1 MTKKKAGISIIIILA
16 TLVLFIYTAVFGIG
30 SWGSAENIKLGLDLS
45 GGVSITYQ
53 TKEDNPSAEDMSDTV
68 YKLQKRVESYST
80 ESSVY
85 QEGNNRINI
94 EIPGVSDANKILTE
108 LGKPGSL
115 QFIDPNGDVVVDGA
129 NVSGAEAGTRK
140 NQMTGATEYVVSLQ
154 FDEVGTKAFA
164 EATEKNIGNRI
175 DIVYDGKTIS
185 LPVVNEAITGGQA
198 EITGMGTV
206 EDAQNLA
213 SSIRIGSL
221 SLELE
226 EIRSNVVGASLG
238 QKALK
243 TSLIAGAIG
252 IMLVIMLLIFLYKIP
267 GLIAGIALVYYTAL
281 DLVILS
287 AFEITLTLPGIAGVI
302 LSIGMA
308 VDANVIIYSRI
319 GEELRNGHALKTAI
333 ENGFKKSFSAIIDG
347 NITTLIA
354 AFVLNML
361 GSGTVKGFAQT
372 LAIGIVIS
380 MFTALVISKTAMVSL
395 YELGLKDVK
404 FFRQAKERKPIRFV
418 EKRKL
423 FFVIGLVAVLS
434 GPVSMAVFKTTGSEM
449 LNLSMDFKGGTST
462 NVTFKE
468 DMTIEEL
475 EDKVKPIFEE
485 IIGNA
490 QVQFQKV
497 AGTNEVYIKTN
508 TLSVSQRQ
516 EITDRMEEEYGLKTK
531 DIGFETISSTVSRE
545 MRSDA
550 IIAVIVATICMLLYI
565 WFRFT
570 DFRFATSAVIALL
583 HDVCV
588 VFACYAIVRIPI
600 GSTFIACMLTIVGY
614 SINATIVIFDRI
626 RENKK
631 RYANTEMTEI
641 VNMSIT
647 QTLSRSIY
655 TSVTTFIMVAAIF
668 VFGVSSIRE
677 FSLPIMVGIVAGGFS
692 SICLAG
698 PIWHLLKDTK
708 NRKEKSNA

>member
-1 MTKKKAGISIIIILA
+1 
-16 TLVLFIYTAVFGIG
+16 
-30 SWGSAENIKLGLDLS
+30 
-45 GGVSITYQ
+45 
-53 TKEDNPSAEDMSDTV
+53 
-68 YKLQKRVESYST
+68 
-80 ESSVY
+80 
-85 QEGNNRINI
+85 
-94 EIPGVSDANKILTE
+94 
-108 LGKPGSL
+108 
-115 QFIDPNGDVVVDGA
+115 
-129 NVSGAEAGTRK
+129 
-140 NQMTGATEYVVSLQ
+140 
-154 FDEVGTKAFA
+154 
-164 EATEKNIGNRI
+164 
-175 DIVYDGKTIS
+175 
-185 LPVVNEAITGGQA
+185 
-198 EITGMGTV
+198 
-206 EDAQNLA
+206 
-213 SSIRIGSL
+213 
-221 SLELE
+221 
-226 EIRSNVVGASLG
+226 
-238 QKALK
+238 
-243 TSLIAGAIG
+243 
-252 IMLVIMLLIFLYKIP
+252 
-267 GLIAGIALVYYTAL
+267 
-281 DLVILS
+281 
-287 AFEITLTLPGIAGVI
+287 
-302 LSIGMA
+302 
-308 VDANVIIYSRI
+308 
-319 GEELRNGHALKTAI
+319 
-333 ENGFKKSFSAIIDG
+333 
-347 NITTLIA
+347 
-354 AFVLNML
+354 
-361 GSGTVKGFAQT
+361 
-372 LAIGIVIS
+372 
-380 MFTALVISKTAMVSL
+380 
-395 YELGLKDVK
+395 
-404 FFRQAKERKPIRFV
+404 
-418 EKRKL
+418 
-423 FFVIGLVAVLS
+423 
-434 GPVSMAVFKTTGSEM
+434 MAVFKTTGSEM

-545 MRSDA
+545 MRLDA

-565 WFRFT
+565 WIRFT

-631 RYANTEMTEI
+631 RYAHTEMTEI

-655 TSVTTFIMVAAIF
+655 TSVTTFVMVAAIF
-668 VFGVSSIRE
+668 VLGVSSIRE
-677 FSLPIMVGIVAGGFS
+677 FSLPIMVGIIAGGFS